1 MTRRLSLWVLAS
13 VVVHAALVAAML
25 VLAGGTGPPMLF
37 VDLVHDL
44 LAAVEAPSARPGR
57 GDGPPPAASP
67 GPPPGAASKPVAPGR
82 TASVPPS
89 VAPVREASTRAPAQ
103 PLAPPAAVEPVQ
115 PQVEWLQPAPE
126 PAASTP
132 EPTLPA
138 VELARPEPRV
148 AVPLPPRPADPAPAM
163 TLAEGA
169 ESGDAGTGGPSVAR
183 PGDAAGAGA
192 SAAGGGTSGGHAP
205 TLGGN
210 SGGAAG
216 RGLGVR
222 DGSVLA
228 LAVPGD
234 GGGEA
239 AEYGAY
245 LALVRRRIHELLT
258 YPSSAR
264 HRGLSGTVHIEVDI
278 EPTGAIGGVRLAA
291 SSSHR
296 VLDDAA
302 LDAVRGLRRVPFP
315 SDVRPRAL
323 RVRLPVVFELR

>member
-1 MTRRLSLWVLAS
+1 VIRRLTILVLAS
-13 VVVHAALVAAML
+13 GVVHAALVAAVL
-25 VLAGGTGPPMLF
+25 ALAGGTGPPMLF

-44 LAAVEAPSARPGR
+44 LAAVELPSARAGR

-67 GPPPGAASKPVAPGR
+67 GPPPGAASKPVASGR

-89 VAPVREASTRAPAQ
+89 VAPVREASTRAPAG

-115 PQVEWLQPAPE
+115 PRVERRQPAPE
-126 PAASTP
+126 PAASAP
-132 EPTLPA
+132 EPVPPA
-138 VELARPEPRV
+138 VEPARPEPGV
-148 AVPLPPRPADPAPAM
+148 AAPLPPRPAGPAPAV
-163 TLAEGA
+163 TPADGA
-169 ESGDAGTGGPSVAR
+169 DAGGGGTGGPTVAP

-192 SAAGGGTSGGHAP
+192 PAAGGGTTGSRAA
-205 TLGGN
+205 TLGGH
-210 SGGAAG
+210 GGVAG
-216 RGLGVR
+216 TELGVR

-264 HRGLSGTVHIEVDI
+264 HRGLSGTVHIEVEI
-278 EPTGAIGGVRLAA
+278 EPTGAIGRVRLAA